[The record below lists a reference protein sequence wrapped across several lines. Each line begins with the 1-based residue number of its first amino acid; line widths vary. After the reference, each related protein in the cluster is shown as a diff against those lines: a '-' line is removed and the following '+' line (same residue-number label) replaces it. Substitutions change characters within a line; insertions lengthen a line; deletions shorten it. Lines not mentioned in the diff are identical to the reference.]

1 MKMGSNLNEIL
12 EDEWYLVRHSG
23 ETPEIALHAAIYYIT
38 RAKDGPRVTLNSE
51 QFNRLRDAAVER
63 FSEIILRDLQ
73 HANSSSK
80 TYRGIRRSI
89 INFRRFCTFC
99 ERQRVDPGE
108 VRRQAANA
116 LHVFLAKEL
125 VEIHCE
131 KRPSILNC
139 SHSELQFFAAELGVD
154 LLDKFAGIEAFC
166 ISAE

>member
-1 MKMGSNLNEIL
+1 MESSLNEIL

-23 ETPEIALHAAIYYIT
+23 ETPEIALHAAIYYVT
-38 RAKDGPRVTLNSE
+38 RAKDGPRATLNSA
-51 QFNRLRDAAVER
+51 QFERLRDAAVER

-99 ERQRVDPGE
+99 ERQSVDPDE

-116 LHVFLAKEL
+116 LLVFLAKEL
-125 VEIHCE
+125 VEINCG
-131 KRPSILNC
+131 KRPSIINC
-139 SHSELQFFAAELGVD
+139 SRRELQFFAAELRID

-166 ISAE
+166 ISAD